1 MSSHEEASLRLHEEH
16 RGKIEVRSKV
26 PLDGRDDLSAAYTPG
41 VAEPCRRIAADP
53 ELAYRYT
60 IKSNTVAIVSDG
72 SAVLGL
78 GDIGPLAAL
87 PVMEG
92 KALLFKSF
100 ADIDAF
106 PLCLDTQNAD
116 EIVETVVR
124 LAPVFGGIN
133 LEDIRAPRCFEVE
146 RRLRRELDIPVF
158 HDDQHGTAIVL
169 LAALENASRV
179 TGKDLRDLRVVVVG
193 SGAAGIAT
201 AKLLLGRGMEID
213 YEPLVADVILCDR
226 KGIVYPR
233 RPGIGVNEDK
243 VAVAEMTNAAGLKGS
258 LADAMADADVFIG
271 LAAPG
276 LVTPDMVRSM
286 AEDPVVFALSNP
298 VPEIGYYEALEAG
311 AAVAGTG
318 RSDFPNQIN
327 NVLAFPGV
335 LRGALDAR
343 VGDIDSRMKLAAA
356 RAIAS
361 CVADPSPDLVIPNP
375 FDPRVPT
382 AVAEAVRQGASENA
396 RPCLSG

>member
-1 MSSHEEASLRLHEEH
+1 MPSHEDASIRLHEKH

-26 PLDGRDDLSAAYTPG
+26 RLNDRNDLSAAYTPG
-41 VAEPCRRIAADP
+41 VAEPCRRIAVDP

-60 IKSNTVAIVSDG
+60 IKSNTVAIVTDG

-106 PLCLDTQNAD
+106 PICLDTRDAD

-133 LEDIRAPRCFEVE
+133 LEDIRAPRCFDVE
-146 RRLRRELDIPVF
+146 RRLRQELDIPVF

-169 LAALENASRV
+169 LAALENACKV
-179 TGKDLRDLRVVVVG
+179 IGKRSEDLRVVVVG

-201 AKLLLGRGMEID
+201 AKLLLGRGMEVD
-213 YEPLVADVILCDR
+213 HEPLVADVILCDR
-226 KGIVYPR
+226 KGIVYPG
-233 RPGIGVNEDK
+233 RPGMQVNADK
-243 VAVAEMTNAAGLKGS
+243 VEVAEFTNSRRLTGN
-258 LADAMADADVFIG
+258 LADAMVGADVFIG

-276 LVTPDMVRSM
+276 LVTPEMVRSM
-286 AEDPVVFALSNP
+286 ADGAIVFALSNP

-318 RSDFPNQIN
+318 RSDFPNQVN

-335 LRGALDAR
+335 MRGALDAR
-343 VGDIDSRMKLAAA
+343 TNDINLRMKLAAVQ
-356 RAIAS
+356 AIAS
-361 CVADPSPDLVIPNP
+361 CVDDPAPDRVIPDP
-375 FDPRVPT
+375 FDRRVPS
-382 AVAEAVRQGASENA
+382 AVAEAVRLSA
-396 RPCLSG
+396 RETLTPA

>member
-1 MSSHEEASLRLHEEH
+1 MSSHEEASLRLHEKH

-26 PLDGRDDLSAAYTPG
+26 PLNDRLDLSAAYTPG

-60 IKSNTVAIVSDG
+60 IKSNTVAIVTDG

-92 KALLFKSF
+92 KALLFKAF

-106 PLCLDTQNAD
+106 PICLDTKNAD

-146 RRLRRELDIPVF
+146 RRLHEELEIPVF

-169 LAALENASRV
+169 LAALENACKV
-179 TGKDLRDLRVVVVG
+179 VGKRSEDLRVVIVG

-201 AKLLLGRGMEID
+201 AKLLLGRGMEED
-213 YEPLVADVILCDR
+213 YDSLVAEVTLCDR
-226 KGIVYPR
+226 KGIVYSG
-233 RPGIGVNEDK
+233 RPGLDVNADK
-243 VAVAEMTNAAGLKGS
+243 VAIAEITNPRGLTGN

-276 LVTPDMVRSM
+276 LVTPEMVRSM
-286 AEDPVVFALSNP
+286 TDDPVVFALSNP
-298 VPEIGYYEALEAG
+298 VPEIGFHEALEAG
-311 AAVAGTG
+311 AAVAATG

-343 VGDIDSRMKLAAA
+343 TRYIDARMKLAAA
-356 RAIAS
+356 RAIAA
-361 CVADPSPDLVIPNP
+361 CVENPSPGEIIPDP
-375 FDPRVPT
+375 FDPRVPS
-382 AVAEAVRQGASENA
+382 AVAEAVRHSA
-396 RPCLSG
+396 RETLAHA